1 MWLWIVLICADYP
14 QAARTLSKCSF
25 ATRVQLREVIYFEFA
40 LLFLQIS
47 SGFTCVPSFQHSCC
61 SGRFAFVCAGKRKYN
76 FHEHSSLSHSKVPC
90 SILDS
95 FLLLYRLTGLK
106 VYVRRTKRSSILLFA
121 QNKVMRK
128 REYQPKAD
136 CFERHFARLTTHT
149 HWMSKHYIATT
160 TT

>member
-1 MWLWIVLICADYP
+1 MVVDCFNLCRLSTGSTDTIKMLFCN
-14 QAARTLSKCSF
+14 ARS
-25 ATRVQLREVIYFEFA
+25 ATRSHLLRIQTF
-40 LLFLQIS
+40 I
-47 SGFTCVPSFQHSCC
+47 FTNFFWFYVCSILSHSCC